1 MTLVIYANLVPNQV
15 IYFMVKAVFGMFEVT
30 KKSKEASEAKN

>member
-1 MTLVIYANLVPNQV
+1 MTLVIYANRDPHQV
-15 IYFMVKAVFGMFEVT
+15 IYFMVKAVFGMLEVP

>member
-1 MTLVIYANLVPNQV
+1 MQFAMFITDT
-15 IYFMVKAVFGMFEVT
+15 YFMVKAVFGMLEVP